1 MELIHGAKGGGGG
14 GHTPTESPDSL
25 LSESTAKILLAISE
39 GEIAGGLD
47 DTRIF
52 LMIHRLAMRT
62 VLRILR
68 VSLGNLDRVVNTK
81 NTFRV
86 SHQ

>member
-1 MELIHGAKGGGGG
+1 MNFRIATYVAFFMGEIWKRYTVQKGAGGG
-14 GHTPTESPDSL
+14 GHTPVESKDSL

-52 LMIHRLAMRT
+52 
-62 VLRILR
+62 
-68 VSLGNLDRVVNTK
+68 S
-81 NTFRV
+81 
-86 SHQ
+86 

>member
-52 LMIHRLAMRT
+52 LMTRLLATLMAQKT
-62 VLRILR
+62 L
-68 VSLGNLDRVVNTK
+68 K
-81 NTFRV
+81 E
-86 SHQ
+86 